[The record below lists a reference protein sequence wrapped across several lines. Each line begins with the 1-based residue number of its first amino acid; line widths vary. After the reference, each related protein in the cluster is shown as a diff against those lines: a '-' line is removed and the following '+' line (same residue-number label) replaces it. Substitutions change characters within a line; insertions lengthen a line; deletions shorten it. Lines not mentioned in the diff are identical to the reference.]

1 MIMLQDLLSDL
12 EILGE
17 NNKNNKANPAI
28 TGLAY
33 HSAKVL
39 PGMLFVCI
47 KGFKTDGHRF
57 LDQAK
62 ENGAAAA
69 VVEKIQPQ
77 VELPQ
82 FCVADSRRAL
92 ATLADC
98 FYGHPSRKLKMI
110 GITASN
116 GKTTTSFMTNAILE
130 EHHLKTG
137 LIGTVIV
144 KAGNTI
150 RPAVLTTPESLD
162 LHRFLYQMVEQD
174 VSHVTMEVSSSG
186 LDLHRVG
193 SVDYDI
199 VILNNISREHIDL
212 HGSFENYF
220 NAKASLI
227 RQAGPEQWAIFNL
240 DCPHTASLSK
250 ETAARTITYGFK
262 NSEADCVVKELDLT
276 TGRAHFIVEFKK
288 PGLAKS
294 LAGGRH
300 SFQVELSVLGL
311 HSVYNA
317 MAAILCGLLCGIP
330 VPVIQRALKRFH
342 GVERRFELIFD
353 GDFKV
358 IDDHFANSGNI
369 NVTLETLKFMK
380 YRRLHLVY
388 AIRGSRGVTVNRENA
403 ETVAAWAPQLGV
415 KKIIATTS
423 SSHVT
428 EKDLVTPE
436 EVRVFSK
443 VMEAAGIQ
451 VELHR
456 ELPEAIAAGLSRVCP
471 DDVLLLLGCQG
482 MDYGAGVCLDM
493 IHRQYPHL
501 DREKIFQPL
510 QNRVAGI

>member
-1 MIMLQDLLSDL
+1 MVMLQSLLDDSNL
-12 EILGE
+12 EILQGDSQI
-17 NNKNNKANPAI
+17 NPVI
-28 TGLAY
+28 TELAY
-33 HSAKVL
+33 HSEKVS

-47 KGFKTDGHRF
+47 KGFKTDGHLYLNR
-57 LDQAK
+57 AR
-62 ENGAAAA
+62 ERGAAAA
-69 VVEKIQPQ
+69 VVEKVQPQ

-82 FCVADSRRAL
+82 FRVENSRRAL
-92 ATLADC
+92 AALADS

-130 EHHLKTG
+130 ENNLKTG

-144 KAGNTI
+144 KAGDTI

-162 LHRFLYQMVEQD
+162 LHRFLHQMVAQNI
-174 VSHVTMEVSSSG
+174 SHVTMEVSSSG

-199 VILNNISREHIDL
+199 TVLNNISREHIDL

-220 NAKASLI
+220 KAKASLI
-227 RQAGPEQWAIFNL
+227 RQATPKQWAVFNL
-240 DCPHTASLSK
+240 DCAYSASLSE
-250 ETAARTITYGFK
+250 ETAARRLTYGFK

-276 TGRAHFIVEFKK
+276 TGKPRFIVEIKK
-288 PGLAKS
+288 PGLAEELS
-294 LAGGRH
+294 GGINR
-300 SFQVELSVLGL
+300 FPVELSVLGL

-317 MAAILCGLLCGIP
+317 MAALLCGLLCGVP
-330 VPVIQRALKRFH
+330 VAVIQRALSKFR

-403 ETVAAWAPQLGV
+403 ETIAAWAPQLNI
-415 KKIIATTS
+415 KKIIATSS

-428 EKDLVTPE
+428 ETDLVTSE
-436 EVRVFSK
+436 ETRVFSE
-443 VMEAAGIQ
+443 VMAAAGIE
-451 VELHR
+451 VEFHR
-456 ELPEAIAAGLSRVCP
+456 ELPAAISSGLSPVRSG
-471 DDVLLLLGCQG
+471 DILLLLGCQG
-482 MDYGAGVCLDM
+482 MDYGAGICLEM
-493 IHRQYPHL
+493 IHRRHPHL
-501 DREKIFQPL
+501 DREEIFKTL
-510 QNRVAGI
+510 QNRVAGV